1 MSSSWLRQLQ
11 DLGGTKSHIAW
22 ITCSVVQVCRFSSIF
37 EQKLHSFFT
46 EFETSQHEQAIQNEL
61 DKIQGTHINGSNH
74 LTSPTS
80 LAVAA
85 YEREIEEKER
95 EIEDFERVVAD
106 VGSRK
111 EKVQRQLQLNRDNIE
126 R

>member
-1 MSSSWLRQLQ
+1 MATTTARSGRDEEPYSLDHVLSST
-11 DLGGTKSHIAW
+11 GMY
-22 ITCSVVQVCRFSSIF
+22 FSSIF
-37 EQKLHSFFT
+37 EQKFHSFFT

-85 YEREIEEKER
+85 YEREVEEKER